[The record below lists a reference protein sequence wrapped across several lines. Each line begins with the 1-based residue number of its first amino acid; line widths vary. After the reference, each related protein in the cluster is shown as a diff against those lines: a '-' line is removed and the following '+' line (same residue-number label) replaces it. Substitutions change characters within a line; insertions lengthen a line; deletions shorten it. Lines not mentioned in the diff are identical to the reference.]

1 MKWLVDGGR
10 ARDGRAGAW
19 KQCMTKYTEPRGERE
34 SRILMLLGHN
44 GEMENLTND
53 RATIGRKKTVINRV
67 ILIIKNIKT
76 IFFLLFVVWR
86 ENGKAKVRE
95 LGRYL
100 DDFFPR
106 RDDFRSPSRR

>member
-1 MKWLVDGGR
+1 MHREPTVELTFGAVMKWLVDGGR

-53 RATIGRKKTVINRV
+53 RATIGKRNTVINRV
-67 ILIIKNIKT
+67 IFIIKKH
-76 IFFLLFVVWR
+76 
-86 ENGKAKVRE
+86 
-95 LGRYL
+95 
-100 DDFFPR
+100 
-106 RDDFRSPSRR
+106 